1 VEAAGTS
8 RGEET
13 GLRRKTLNAVTSPRA
28 GKRIMGVSLITLAP
42 SFEFLVDL
50 PDAVWPFLEGPPA
63 FFGARVHQHIGWHD
77 WRIPYLWASRIADA
91 YVGTT
96 ASPTSS

>member
-13 GLRRKTLNAVTSPRA
+13 GPRRKTLNAVTSPRA
-28 GKRIMGVSLITLAP
+28 GKRIIGVSLITLAP

-50 PDAVWPFLEGPPA
+50 PDAVWPFLDGLPS

-77 WRIPYLWASRIADA
+77 WLIPYLWATRIADA

-96 ASPTSS
+96 ASPISS